1 MTRGWYGRLIIVAG
15 VLALA
20 AYLLY
25 PSYVFYFEATQ
36 EQKDDH
42 TKFCEA
48 LPPWATCKKFNLG
61 LDLQGGVHLV
71 MGVRVDKALEQRA
84 DRMADALREELA
96 TEKLAFNRIDRPRDT
111 ATIRVALAAATDTDA
126 FEKYLRREFSLL
138 SVVDRTANVYELEL
152 LEEEA
157 DFVKQTAV
165 DQAIKTIRNRAD
177 SFGVTEPTI
186 AKRGSENILI
196 QLPGVK
202 DPQRAIDLIG
212 KTAQLEFKI
221 VDDEVTAVFDEVTDE
236 ELPAGT
242 VRDQYEYDGPN
253 GKRIREVF
261 FKVPDGKQEELLAV
275 LEPRIPG
282 NRQIL
287 FGEPDEAVEKQTKL
301 WRTFVLDT
309 RPGITG
315 DYLTNAQVQ
324 QDPDNPLSYYVTMTF
339 DTKGGRIFEDL
350 TAANTLKRMAIV
362 LDDKV
367 NSAPQIQERIG
378 GGSARITL
386 GSGADPAKKLEEAK
400 DLALVLK
407 AGALP
412 APVEIREKRQ
422 VGRTLGKEAVSKGS
436 MAIGIGGLVVILF
449 MLVYYRAS
457 GILADLAL
465 VLNVFLVLAAL
476 AFLDGTLTLPGMAGI
491 LLTIGMAVDANVIIF
506 ERVREE
512 LRIGKTPR
520 AAVESGYGKAFRAIF
535 DANVTTLLAAVVL
548 MQYGSG
554 PIRGFAV
561 TLFIGIL
568 CSMFT
573 AIVVTRLVF
582 DFFTGRRRIKAL
594 SI

>member
-1 MTRGWYGRLIIVAG
+1 
-15 VLALA
+15 
-20 AYLLY
+20 
-25 PSYVFYFEATQ
+25 
-36 EQKDDH
+36 
-42 TKFCEA
+42 
-48 LPPWATCKKFNLG
+48 
-61 LDLQGGVHLV
+61 
-71 MGVRVDKALEQRA
+71 
-84 DRMADALREELA
+84 
-96 TEKLAFNRIDRPRDT
+96 
-111 ATIRVALAAATDTDA
+111 
-126 FEKYLRREFSLL
+126 
-138 SVVDRTANVYELEL
+138 
-152 LEEEA
+152 
-157 DFVKQTAV
+157 V

>member
-1 MTRGWYGRLIIVAG
+1 MTRGWYGRLIVVAG
-15 VLALA
+15 VLTLA

-25 PSYVFYFEATQ
+25 PSYYFYFEATT
-36 EQKDDH
+36 EEKDDH

-48 LPPWATCKKFNLG
+48 LPGWAACTKFNLG

-71 MGVRVDKALEQRA
+71 MGVRADKAVEQRA
-84 DRMADALREELA
+84 DRLADALREELA
-96 TEKLAFNRIDRPRDT
+96 EEKLSFTRIDRPRDT
-111 ATIRVALAAATDTDA
+111 ATIRVTLATSTDPDA
-126 FEKYLRREFSLL
+126 FERYLRREFKILE
-138 SVVDRTANVYELEL
+138 VARRTANVYQLEL
-152 LEEEA
+152 VEDEA
-157 DFVKQTAV
+157 EFVRTTAV
-165 DQAIKTIRNRAD
+165 DQALKAIRNRAD
-177 SFGVTEPTI
+177 KLGVTEPTI
-186 AKRGSENILI
+186 AKRGKENILI

-202 DPQRAIDLIG
+202 DPERAIALIG

-221 VDDEVTAVFDEVTDE
+221 VDDEATAVFDDVADE
-236 ELPAGT
+236 ELPDGT
-242 VRDQYEYDGPN
+242 VRDEYTFDGPN

-261 FKVPDGKQEELLAV
+261 FKVPDGKQDELLALLV
-275 LEPRIPG
+275 DKIPG

-287 FGEPDEAVEKQTKL
+287 FGEPQEAVQKQTRS
-301 WRTFVLDT
+301 WRTFLVDS

-350 TAANTLKRMAIV
+350 TAAHTLERMAIV

-367 NSAPQIQERIG
+367 NSAPQIQEKIG

-386 GSGADPAKKLEEAK
+386 GSGVDPQEKLNEAK

-422 VGRTLGKEAVSKGS
+422 VGRTLGAEAVRKGS
-436 MAIGIGGLVVILF
+436 MAIGIGGLAVILF
-449 MLVYYRAS
+449 MLLYYRAS

-465 VLNVFLVLAAL
+465 VLNVLLVLAAMS
-476 AFLDGTLTLPGMAGI
+476 FLEGTLTLPGMAGI

-512 LRIGKTPR
+512 LAIGKTPR

-573 AIVVTRLVF
+573 AIVVTRLIF
-582 DFFTGRRRIKAL
+582 DFFTGRRRLKSL